1 DDDITWLISTVEE
14 QQKEMEFLQ
23 KQFSEL
29 EKKWSIAEQARVELL
44 KEKNRLNDALK
55 GAADVANISGQ
66 EIKDLKQIQYELSA
80 ELVNKNKN
88 NDHILKENARLRE
101 AIEQMLKLSR
111 KQDHYL
117 PVSYL
122 VRLYEIGNEAL
133 GVESKC
139 LSKN

>member
-1 DDDITWLISTVEE
+1 MGIRPATWEE
-14 QQKEMEFLQ
+14 EARHWKELFND
-23 KQFSEL
+23 L
-29 EKKWSIAEQARVELL
+29 EKRWSIAEQARVELL

-66 EIKDLKQIQYELSA
+66 EIKDLKQILYELSA

-88 NDHILKENARLRE
+88 IDHILKENARLRE
-101 AIEQMLKLSR
+101 TIEQMLKLSH

-139 LSKN
+139 PSKN